1 MAARLLT
8 LFLAAAAAAYLSPP
22 YRPLVTTLEGTDCL
36 FVNVYTRQLPG
47 RENTLTGL
55 PVMVYIHGGGFY
67 VGSGDSD
74 IYGPHYFMDEPVVLV
89 TFNYRLG
96 PFGFFTTHD
105 EAAPGNYGLLDQVLL
120 LQWVQDNIAAFGG
133 DPKLVTIFGQS
144 AGGASVSLL
153 VLSPLGRGLFH
164 RAISQSGVSF
174 SLFAASG
181 KRRGLADKLAAQ
193 LGCLQP
199 YSDALVD
206 CVKRTPAAVLLEAW
220 KATGEHDTIGFI
232 PRVDQERFLPL
243 LPEDARVL
251 LLRGS
256 FTVVPWISGMTELE
270 AATFLPFGLPDEEF
284 VEAIAQKNLVAW
296 SRFLQL
302 TGESL
307 FRILDCGANPIEE
320 TIRVLD
326 FFIGDRRVT
335 VGALARLLSD
345 RLIVNEVTEE
355 IRLASLHAPVYKY
368 VLDHRGPGRLTL
380 SRTMPAPANLPF
392 PITELGVG
400 HNEDI
405 LYLFTGD
412 TREFQQPG
420 TRAYFMVRFMVNL
433 WANFARTGRP
443 SSDVLPMPEWP
454 IFTERTQLHMR
465 LNSQP
470 EIGAKLFGERVNFWK
485 TVPIN
490 EQYRTLLDRRPCF

>member
-22 YRPLVTTLEGTDCL
+22 YRPLVTTLEGTVSGATDRSADGSLFFSFKGIRYAQPPVGPLRFEPPLRHPGWRGQQEQQQQQQPQHNNITRIGDEDCL

-335 VGALARLLSD
+335 SGADLQNHGMRCAWAPGGAEQTAIWPVWDVAR
-345 RLIVNEVTEE
+345 
-355 IRLASLHAPVYKY
+355 APQPAP
-368 VLDHRGPGRLTL
+368 RPTRLTHNTAGGGGC
-380 SRTMPAPANLPF
+380 RTR
-392 PITELGVG
+392 LG
-400 HNEDI
+400 
-405 LYLFTGD
+405 L
-412 TREFQQPG
+412 
-420 TRAYFMVRFMVNL
+420 
-433 WANFARTGRP
+433 P
-443 SSDVLPMPEWP
+443 SS
-454 IFTERTQLHMR
+454 ERQR
-465 LNSQP
+465 GSCRRVVRP
-470 EIGAKLFGERVNFWK
+470 GAPPPQSRHSAN
-485 TVPIN
+485 
-490 EQYRTLLDRRPCF
+490 